1 MRDGRIQDPGGRDAV
16 PACAYCPDGGRE
28 PAAADRWPP
37 ERLAHLYLCLG
48 LSTYEI
54 AGHSGIDRQRVTR
67 LLRRAGVPVRPRG
80 AGRLRPVRRN
90 DPPGLPQL
98 ISVELGDQHVRVR
111 QRAACRHV
119 PSPWI
124 ECSQAQ
130 QVPHAQGH
138 PAAGGRVRG
147 SQRRAQVIDRP
158 LRGVRGGQAYR
169 AAGRAAGPAAQG
181 TRKPA
186 GRARLCRGA
195 AGQAR
200 GKAASLPGQ
209 QRPGV
214 PLAGQGDEVV
224 EMTAAQHQLA
234 VGLVAVAGAEN
245 LSQTVI
251 L

>member
-1 MRDGRIQDPGGRDAV
+1 VAVRPGVLA
-16 PACAYCPDGGRE
+16 
-28 PAAADRWPP
+28 
-37 ERLAHLYLCLG
+37 ERLV
-48 LSTYEI
+48 
-54 AGHSGIDRQRVTR
+54 Q
-67 LLRRAGVPVRPRG
+67 
-80 AGRLRPVRRN
+80 
-90 DPPGLPQL
+90 
-98 ISVELGDQHVRVR
+98 LGDQHVRVFH
-111 QRAACRHV
+111 RAACRHV
-119 PSPWI
+119 PGPWI

-138 PAAGGRVRG
+138 PAAGGQVRG

-158 LRGVRGGQAYR
+158 LRGLRGGQAYR
-169 AAGRAAGPAAQG
+169 AAGRAAGPAAQR
-181 TRKPA
+181 TRKAA
-186 GRARLCRGA
+186 GRARRCRGA

-224 EMTAAQHQLA
+224 EMTAAQHPLA

-245 LSQTVI
+245 LSQAIV